1 MCTGRDAE
9 SGYIYVIVGTCK
21 LHDRIHDRGDFQLP
35 INNKTLFENEL
46 TRFYLGSQV
55 VKCSVD
61 AGINDARLNKKL
73 STHIRK

>member
-1 MCTGRDAE
+1 MKENAKHKQT
-9 SGYIYVIVGTCK
+9 
-21 LHDRIHDRGDFQLP
+21 RGDEISSYWP

-61 AGINDARLNKKL
+61 ASINDARLKL
-73 STHIRK
+73 KT